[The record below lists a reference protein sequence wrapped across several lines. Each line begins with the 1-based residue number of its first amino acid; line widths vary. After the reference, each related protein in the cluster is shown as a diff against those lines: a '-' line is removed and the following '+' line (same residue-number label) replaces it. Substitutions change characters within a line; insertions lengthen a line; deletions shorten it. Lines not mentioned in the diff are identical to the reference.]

1 MEDLFGSHQKAR
13 RQDSEHWISMSD
25 LMAGLMMVFLLI
37 SIAFM
42 RYVQIERNKIIE
54 IAVAYQNS
62 QVALYEDLQ
71 KEFASDLP
79 IWDAEIDKTT
89 LEFRFKSPDVLFDN
103 AKDTLKPEFEAIL
116 ENFFPRYLN
125 VLNKFRKHI
134 QEVRIEGHTSS
145 FWKGATTPEEAY
157 FQNMA
162 LSQGR
167 TRSVLQ
173 YLYSLPEVEENQQW
187 LKENFAAVGYSSGD
201 PILDSD
207 GVEDP
212 ERSRRVSFRVMTN
225 AEIEMRRIIK
235 D

>member
-1 MEDLFGSHQKAR
+1 MEDIFGTLQRAR
-13 RQDSEHWISMSD
+13 KQDSDHWISMSD

-42 RYVQIERNKIIE
+42 LYVQVERNKIIE

-62 QVALYEDLQ
+62 QVAIYEDLQ
-71 KEFASDLP
+71 EEFANDLP

-116 ENFFPRYLN
+116 ANFFPRYLN
-125 VLNKFRKHI
+125 VLSKFRKHI

-145 FWKGATTPEEAY
+145 FWRGATSPDEAY

-173 YLYSLPEVEENQQW
+173 YLYSLPTVAEHQQW
-187 LKENFAAVGYSSGD
+187 LKDNFAAVGYSSAH
-201 PILDSD
+201 PIMDVS
-207 GVEDP
+207 GAEDT

-225 AEIEMRRIIK
+225 AEVEIRRIIK